1 MRDIIHI
8 IQAEIGV
15 VFLAIALYFNLYTN
29 IDLFVPA
36 ATSGFVLLIAF
47 IYLKDQFETN
57 REFEAKLQE
66 LLSNA

>member
-1 MRDIIHI
+1 
-8 IQAEIGV
+8 
-15 VFLAIALYFNLYTN
+15 
-29 IDLFVPA
+29 LFVPA